1 MIRNSCVICN
11 NNKLIDIFIM
21 KNYPI
26 SMNTVIH
33 DINLDKYT
41 DLNWIGCT
49 ICGCVQLKEL
59 IKTDILY
66 SILQHGT
73 YTTPIMSKHYDS
85 LTTFINKNICKETDE
100 IIEFG
105 GGIGVLANK
114 LLSYNNNIKY
124 TIVDLIDNIP
134 DIKNINICI
143 GNCEDYIIN
152 SSNNS
157 PPVVI
162 LSHVF
167 EHLYQPRKFI
177 ENMLRQN
184 VNEIFIAHPNMEKSL
199 EINDLSFIN
208 IGHTFYCKESSVINM
223 FKSYGY
229 LCDAKEYFQDHSIFF
244 KFVKR
249 IAIPPIVVFNDTDNS
264 INKLKNYFIT
274 RENRFK
280 NIEISN
286 NYKYFI
292 APSSHF
298 GQLIYH
304 YLPHSKN
311 AMIGFLDSDITK
323 INRRVYGTP
332 LYTFPKHKIAE
343 YKDETIAVI
352 ISAGI
357 FTNEIKNELQLYHNK
372 ILFIEI

>member
-1 MIRNSCVICN
+1 
-11 NNKLIDIFIM
+11 
-21 KNYPI
+21 
-26 SMNTVIH
+26 MNTVIQ
-33 DINLDKYT
+33 DINLDKYEN
-41 DLNWIGCT
+41 LSWVGCT
-49 ICGCVQLKEL
+49 NCGCVQLKNL
-59 IKTDILY
+59 IETNILY
-66 SILQHGT
+66 SILQHST
-73 YTTPIMSKHYDS
+73 YTTPIMTKHYDMF
-85 LTTFINKNICKETDE
+85 THFIIKNISKQSDE

-105 GGIGVLANK
+105 GGIGVIANK
-114 LLSYNNNIKY
+114 LLSYNKNIKY
-124 TIVDLIDNIP
+124 SIVDLIKNIP
-134 DIKNINICI
+134 IIKDINTYI
-143 GNCEDYIIN
+143 GNCEDYVIN
-152 SSNNS
+152 SCNNNI
-157 PPVVI
+157 PVVI

-177 ENMLRQN
+177 ENMMKQN
-184 VNEIFIAHPNMEKSL
+184 INEIFIAHPNMEKSL

-229 LCDAKEYFQDHSIFF
+229 ICDAKEYFQDHSIFF
-244 KFVKR
+244 KFIKTNLTS
-249 IAIPPIVVFNDTDNS
+249 PIVLFNDTDNS

-280 NIEISN
+280 NIEISD

-304 YLPHSKN
+304 YLSRNKE
-311 AMIGFLDSDITK
+311 AIIGFLDSDITK

-332 LYTFPKHKIAE
+332 LYTFPKNKIVE
-343 YKDETIAVI
+343 YKNENVAVI

-357 FTNEIKNELQLYHNK
+357 FTNEIKNELQLYHDN
-372 ILFIEI
+372 ILFIEV